1 MSIVRLPCVFVL
13 AIACAGAMP
22 AQEVP
27 VPQLLPG
34 SARKSVADTGNSAQP
49 PPPQVVSLTV
59 PKGTSLQVALDRE
72 VRIKKVGQPIH
83 GRVVEPV
90 YAFDRLVAPVGSEI
104 TGEIT
109 KIDAISAGKRTLS
122 VLNADF
128 TPLRNVEIGF
138 KELVLPDGRHLPLH
152 TSVTPDS
159 GQVVQFV
166 TAPL

>member
-90 YAFDRLVAPVGSEI
+90 YALIGWWRPSGPRSR
-104 TGEIT
+104 
-109 KIDAISAGKRTLS
+109 GKL
-122 VLNADF
+122 
-128 TPLRNVEIGF
+128 
-138 KELVLPDGRHLPLH
+138 
-152 TSVTPDS
+152 
-159 GQVVQFV
+159 
-166 TAPL
+166 